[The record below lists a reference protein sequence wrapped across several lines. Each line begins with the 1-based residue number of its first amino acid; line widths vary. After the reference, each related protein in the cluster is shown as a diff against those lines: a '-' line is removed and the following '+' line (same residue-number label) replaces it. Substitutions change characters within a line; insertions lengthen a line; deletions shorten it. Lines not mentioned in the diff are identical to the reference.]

1 MKNEYLSQLQYS
13 PLGEGGNQF
22 SYSPLAAG
30 GLGTSSFKHVSYLW
44 DDAKA
49 AELAGDEV
57 ALLVYRSNL
66 LGADLRLTNY
76 GGGNTSCKVMSK
88 DPLTGNEVEV
98 MWVKGSGGDLGTMK
112 RSGLA
117 ALYVDRLRSLTN
129 VYRGVEHEDEMVELF
144 NHCIYDLASK
154 APSIDTPLHGFLP
167 FKHIDHLH
175 PDAAIAIAAAKDGK
189 QITKDLFNRKI
200 GWVEWRRPGFEL
212 GLELKR
218 CLDEN
223 PGIRGIM
230 LGSHGLFTWGD
241 TAYES
246 YINTLEVIETCAQY
260 LEDNYGKKG
269 EIFGGQKL
277 ASASKEDR
285 LKKASTLAP
294 VLRGLCSETAV
305 KNSPSGAGGMVGHFT
320 DDDRVLQFINSN
332 DLDRLA
338 PMGTSCPDHF
348 LRTKISPLV
357 LNLSVE
363 EDVTNSGAIKEKITP
378 LFAAY
383 RQMYADYYN
392 TCKHGNSPAMR
403 DPNPVVILYP
413 GIGMFTFAKDKQT
426 ARVAAEFYINA
437 INVMKGAE
445 AVSEYTSLPRQEAF
459 NIEYWLLEEAK
470 LQRMPKPKA
479 LSGRIALVTGSAG
492 GIGKAIS
499 KKFADEGAVVVINDN
514 DAQRLESAKEE
525 LSKQYGKDV
534 FTTALL
540 DVTDGTTIKTA
551 FETAALA
558 FGGVDIVVNC
568 AGISISKPIEEHS
581 EKDWDLLYDILVK
594 GQFLVTQAGVEV
606 MRKQGFGGDVLNIVS
621 KNALVSGPN
630 NAGYG
635 SAKAAQLHLSRLNAA
650 ELGKDHIRVNTVN
663 PDAVISDSKIW
674 AGAWAEGRAKA
685 YGVTV
690 EELPAYYAKRT
701 LLNEIILP
709 SDIANACYA
718 FVGGLLGKSTGNVLN
733 VDGGVAM
740 AFVR

>member
-1 MKNEYLSQLQYS
+1 MTK
-13 PLGEGGNQF
+13 
-22 SYSPLAAG
+22 
-30 GLGTSSFKHVSYLW
+30 TFKHVSYLW
-44 DDAKA
+44 DEAKA
-49 AELAGDEV
+49 ASMAGDEV
-57 ALLVYRSNL
+57 ELLIYRSNL

-76 GGGNTSCKVMSK
+76 GGGNTSCKAMAK
-88 DPLTGNEVEV
+88 DPLTGKETEV
-98 MWVKGSGGDLGTMK
+98 MWVKGSGGDIGTLK
-112 RSGLA
+112 RNGLA

-129 VYRGVEHEDEMVELF
+129 VYRGIEFEDEMVELF

-189 QITKDLFNRKI
+189 KITQELFGGKI
-200 GWVEWRRPGFEL
+200 GWVEWQRPGFDL
-212 GLELKR
+212 GLKLKK

-246 YINTLEVIETCAQY
+246 YVNTLEVIETCAEY
-260 LEDNYGKKG
+260 LEQHYGKMRPV
-269 EIFGGQKL
+269 FGGMIIKSL
-277 ASASKEDR
+277 LKEER
-285 LKKASTLAP
+285 LKQAATLAP
-294 VLRGLCSETAV
+294 ILRGLCSSHTR
-305 KNSPSGAGGMVGHFT
+305 MIGHFT
-320 DDDRVLQFINSN
+320 DDERVLEFTNSH
-332 DLDRLA
+332 DLARLA

-357 LNLSVE
+357 LNLATD
-363 EDVTNSGAIKEKITP
+363 EDLSNAKATKEKILP
-378 LFAAY
+378 AFEAY
-383 RQMYADYYN
+383 RKMYAEYYN
-392 TCKHGNSPAMR
+392 SCKHPNSPAMR

-413 GIGMFTFAKDKQT
+413 GVGMFTFAKDKQT
-426 ARVAAEFYINA
+426 ARVAEEFYINA

-470 LQRMPKPKA
+470 LQRMPKPKPLTGKVA
-479 LSGRIALVTGSAG
+479 LITGSAG
-492 GIGKAIS
+492 GIGKGIA
-499 KKFADEGAVVVINDN
+499 KKFADEGACVVINDN
-514 DAQRLESAKEE
+514 DADRLAKAEE
-525 LSKQYGKDV
+525 EFKKKYGKDAYASV
-534 FTTALL
+534 VI
-540 DVTDGTTIKTA
+540 DVLKPEQIKEA
-551 FETAALA
+551 FEKAALA

-568 AGISISKPIEEHS
+568 AGISISKPLEEHT

-594 GQFLVTQAGVEV
+594 GQFLVTQAGAEV
-606 MRKQGFGGDVLNIVS
+606 MRKQELGGDVLNIVS

-630 NAGYG
+630 NAAYG

-650 ELGKDHIRVNTVN
+650 ELGPDKIRVNVVN

-674 AGAWAEGRAKA
+674 EGAWAEGRAKA
-685 YGVTV
+685 YGVKV

-709 SDIANACYA
+709 EDIANACFA
-718 FVGGLLGKSTGNVLN
+718 FVGGLLNKSTGNVLN